1 MNQEQ
6 KDSHIEAAQG
16 SGNGIPPITGH
27 PPTQPHADDND
38 ETARKAAP
46 SSPTGPIPDF
56 GKPPVSPKK
65 LEANRLNAQK
75 STGPRTEEGKAKAAA
90 NSYKH
95 GFFAKRLF
103 NTEQWTKDKAD
114 YETVASG
121 LYQHYKPEGFME
133 NFWAE
138 KIATEA
144 LRLARLIQHEQKVW
158 DWKHAFEYRSPNT
171 ILRCMT
177 TSNRQMFQAIQELER
192 LQAERKAAA
201 TPPGQP
207 GPAAPS
213 AAEEVQQPTATPDGQ
228 ADEGL
233 TGSVATAPEPHG
245 EQSEPSSS
253 DAVPRDNCGTNPRA
267 AAAGEPIAGSAPEVP
282 GGVSQVQADGRLSAG
297 SAQQGQSAGTNPR
310 HSLADEISKRIDD
323 EDVGK
328 H

>member
-65 LEANRLNAQK
+65 LEANRMNAQK

-103 NTEQWTKDKAD
+103 LNTEQWTKDKTD

-138 KIATEA
+138 KIVTEA
-144 LRLARLIQHEQKVW
+144 LRLARLIQHEQKIW
-158 DWKHAFEYRSPNT
+158 DLRGAFESRSPNT
-171 ILRCMT
+171 ILRCLT
-177 TSNRQMFQAIQELER
+177 SSNRQMFQAIQELER
-192 LQAERKAAA
+192 LQANRKAGA
-201 TPPGQP
+201 TPN
-207 GPAAPS
+207 GPAGTS
-213 AAEEVQQPTATPDGQ
+213 AAEDFEEPTVAANGDT
-228 ADEGL
+228 DEEP
-233 TGSVATAPEPHG
+233 TGSVAAAPEPHG
-245 EQSEPSSS
+245 ELPEACAS
-253 DAVPRDNCGTNPRA
+253 DAAPRESCGTNPRP
-267 AAAGEPIAGSAPEVP
+267 AAAGRPTAGSAPEAP
-282 GGVSQVQADGRLSAG
+282 GGVSQVQAEDRLSAG
-297 SAQQGQSAGTNPR
+297 SAQQGQSAGTKPPR
-310 HSLADEISKRIDD
+310 SLADEIAKRIDD
-323 EDVGK
+323 GDVDI
-328 H
+328 